1 MPPLF
6 IFQNILDIRHS
17 KVESIEIQLGKIE
30 EMLISLFS
38 KKDSLQEMKA
48 KELDAMKLMMQGE
61 VDIFQL
67 DLLRSSVKNIDEY
80 SKKVEVEISETQKK
94 ITQVRASLVQAKQDE
109 ETLEILKEKEIEK
122 YKSELKRIENNQQDD
137 IYISLAFKNNRQGV

>member
-6 IFQNILDIRHS
+6 VFQNILDIRHS

-38 KKDSLQEMKA
+38 KKDSLLDMKV
-48 KELDAMKLMMQGE
+48 KELEAMKLLMQGE

-67 DLLRSSVKNIDEY
+67 DLLRSSVRNIDEY
-80 SKKVEVEISETQKK
+80 TKKVEVEITETQKK

-137 IYISLAFKNNRQGV
+137 IYISLAYKNNRQGV